1 MAQFLRQ
8 EKSPKKLLKDLFDL
22 KEISRP
28 LFIPLIYR
36 YASKVSKMSPEAMVK
51 DPVALSRSLIMAQEL
66 FEYDAIVSNYD
77 PYLELGGLERSLE
90 WVRKD
95 VLSDFLTKKRKSCI
109 TGRALESLDEI
120 GQLPVIYEAVAHV
133 CEIVG
138 REIPVI
144 GVLNSPVTLVRMITE
159 EKYDSWGGHP
169 EELREALND
178 AQAFVLDY
186 IKAYC
191 NHRVDAVWLIEED
204 WTFITPEDLEWLKP
218 IYNTFWNVTQYYDVK
233 SVMGFHDY
241 EPSIVDHYFDLGAD
255 AVFLGG
261 SKADKIPLSRVA
273 EWVEKYGKPV
283 GLGCPYPETLEAND
297 RLGDLVDFIKDLGH
311 GVFLSTCHEVPLN
324 TSIDLINAIVERV
337 KG

>member
-1 MAQFLRQ
+1 MAQSLRQ

-22 KEISRP
+22 KKISRP

-36 YASKVSKMSPEAMVK
+36 YASRVSKMPPEAMVK

-77 PYLELGGLERSLE
+77 PYLELCNPGRSLG
-90 WVRKD
+90 WAQKD
-95 VLSDFLTKKRKSCI
+95 VLNGFLARKRKSCV
-109 TGRALESLDEI
+109 TGRTLESFDEI
-120 GQLPVIYEAVAHV
+120 GHLPAIYEAITHV

-138 REIPVI
+138 REVPVI
-144 GVLNSPVTLVRMITE
+144 GVMNSPVTLVRMVTE
-159 EKYDSWGGHP
+159 EKYDSWGGHR

-186 IKAYC
+186 IKTCC
-191 NHRVDAVWLIEED
+191 NHRVDAIWLIEED

-218 IYNTFWNVTQYYDVK
+218 IYNTFWNVTRYYDVK

-241 EPSIVDHYFDLGAD
+241 EPGMVDHYFDLGAD

-261 SKADKIPLSRVA
+261 YRAGEIPLPRVA

-283 GLGCPYPETLEAND
+283 GLGCPYPETLEDND
-297 RLGDLVDFIKDLGH
+297 RLSDLVDFTKDLGY

-324 TSIDLINAIVERV
+324 TSIDLINAIMERV